1 MMIRKNTGVVN
12 KLDAPGAARLAL
24 KFIMKA
30 IVEKKRKGMKCSE
43 RISCL
48 TAYI

>member
-1 MMIRKNTGVVN
+1 MMIRKNTQVSYVN
-12 KLDAPGAARLAL
+12 KLDAPGAAILAL

-30 IVEKKRKGMKCSE
+30 IVEKKRMGMKCPE

-48 TAYI
+48 TA